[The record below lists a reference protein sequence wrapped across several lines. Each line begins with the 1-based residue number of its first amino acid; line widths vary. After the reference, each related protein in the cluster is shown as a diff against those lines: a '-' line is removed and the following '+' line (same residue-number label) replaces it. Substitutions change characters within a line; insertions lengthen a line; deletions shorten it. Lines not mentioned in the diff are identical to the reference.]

1 MEDTADRKMNLPMK
15 IKIKMQVSDWN
26 KFQLHTYHIITC
38 VLSKTK
44 AKKTHKQISKKTKQK
59 HHQKNPHCNCVN
71 LNGITVF
78 LVS

>member
-1 MEDTADRKMNLPMK
+1 MEDTADRKMDLPKK

-44 AKKTHKQISKKTKQK
+44 AKNPHKQISKKQNKNTA
-59 HHQKNPHCNCVN
+59 KNPH
-71 LNGITVF
+71 TVT
-78 LVS
+78 V